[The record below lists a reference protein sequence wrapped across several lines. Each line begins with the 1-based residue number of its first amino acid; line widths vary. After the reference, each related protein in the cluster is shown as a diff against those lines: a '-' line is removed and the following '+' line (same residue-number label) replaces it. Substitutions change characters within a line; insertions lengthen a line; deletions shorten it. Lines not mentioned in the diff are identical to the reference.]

1 MLWVSQSDEYGREEC
16 EYVSLNECYQHLHA
30 VHEEKHQST
39 EDIES
44 CTHSR
49 SQCPSE
55 EYHTG
60 EAKDDFTKQI
70 DAEVD
75 VQRSDEGKAMLYMT
89 WEQEQMEAEAKGVKI
104 GRQEKE
110 VEDVKNL
117 INNTGWTLEKAM
129 NALGL
134 DEESR
139 SNCIKAL
146 A

>member
-1 MLWVSQSDEYGREEC
+1 MTNINTV
-16 EYVSLNECYQHLHA
+16 
-30 VHEEKHQST
+30 
-39 EDIES
+39 
-44 CTHSR
+44 
-49 SQCPSE
+49 
-55 EYHTG
+55 
-60 EAKDDFTKQI
+60 
-70 DAEVD
+70 AEVD
-75 VQRSDEGKAMLYMT
+75 AKRRDEGKAVLYMT
-89 WEQEQMEAEAKGVKI
+89 WEQEQMEAEAKGEAKGLKR